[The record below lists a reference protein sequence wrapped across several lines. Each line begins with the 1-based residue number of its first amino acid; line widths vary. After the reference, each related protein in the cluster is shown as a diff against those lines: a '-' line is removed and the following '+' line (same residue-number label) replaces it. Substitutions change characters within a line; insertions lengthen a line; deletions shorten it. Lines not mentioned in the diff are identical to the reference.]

1 MDEYNKSLIK
11 RWHDS
16 RVFNLEKDRFK
27 QKRIIST
34 EITPIDSYSMTSKS
48 LYPYLLADTFN
59 RYFKMCG
66 ENIYYI
72 IGIDTASYVSYSFL
86 SNHYLDSKN
95 MLKEYLD
102 VLNIMGVGF
111 DYESIITQENDFVL
125 KEIDKIFLSLYNKDI
140 FFENGPVL
148 TDSLG
153 IKIYNYFEARENN
166 GAFYDAKTDALLC
179 KTNDDY
185 FYFEMRPYIKEL
197 ETLIDGLSLSAE
209 KKDKIYKR
217 LGKKRCVKFLFSNYK
232 EKIEIKVNLPK
243 TYWLGGV
250 VAILLNPKYMD
261 VMPYVCSTE
270 YEVVNHYLQ
279 NGYQAG
285 VFSGTTVLNPLTG
298 EEVLLFISYD
308 TECDIYPLI
317 PACRKFDKIYT
328 DSFGLDVKEIT
339 ENDLMINSD
348 FLNGLDI
355 NEASRALEENFVF
368 EGMAFIEYQYES
380 TKLIISKKEGYGIL
394 IPMMLK
400 NEREIVPSNLKYL
413 PFYYNQRMR
422 PVINNEAEL
431 ESEYEISGFE
441 MTEELVYSLMRY
453 LEGRIDTNL
462 NVEISKPDAKELS
475 FINEDKIIEEL
486 IIPHLIKLALN
497 ESPKVEYSLYKL
509 NPVSEQALLAYNTQ
523 NINFTRDILR
533 ESKEDAYRLYIL
545 SAEPCDDFEMTKL
558 HIAKYEQ
565 FIDELESLYHD
576 GFSEN
581 TFCFEERLYKLT
593 GELNSLL
600 KNKRLD
606 LYIES
611 INRFLFEELLTNKMS
626 EREAL
631 IYLKL
636 VSIVCP
642 FTSQKLFE
650 EIFEENYFLVYEEW
664 PFLN

>member
-153 IKIYNYFEARENN
+153 IKIYNYFETRENN

-179 KTNDDY
+179 KTSDDY

-209 KKDKIYKR
+209 KKDKIYER

-400 NEREIVPSNLKYL
+400 NEREKYEKFFIKSIYWSRNKMEAFALKYSKGYRKKSGYTFWEKDFDAMARKTMLRQLISKWGIMSIEMQKALDSDMAVVNEDGTVDYIDSDYEEDNSSPSN
-413 PFYYNQRMR
+413 
-422 PVINNEAEL
+422 
-431 ESEYEISGFE
+431 
-441 MTEELVYSLMRY
+441 
-453 LEGRIDTNL
+453 
-462 NVEISKPDAKELS
+462 VETP
-475 FINEDKIIEEL
+475 
-486 IIPHLIKLALN
+486 
-497 ESPKVEYSLYKL
+497 
-509 NPVSEQALLAYNTQ
+509 
-523 NINFTRDILR
+523 
-533 ESKEDAYRLYIL
+533 
-545 SAEPCDDFEMTKL
+545 
-558 HIAKYEQ
+558 
-565 FIDELESLYHD
+565 
-576 GFSEN
+576 SEN
-581 TFCFEERLYKLT
+581 DTTVVES
-593 GELNSLL
+593 NA
-600 KNKRLD
+600 D
-606 LYIES
+606 IE
-611 INRFLFEELLTNKMS
+611 NDPL
-626 EREAL
+626 A
-631 IYLKL
+631 
-636 VSIVCP
+636 
-642 FTSQKLFE
+642 
-650 EIFEENYFLVYEEW
+650 
-664 PFLN
+664 